1 MMGMS
6 LVGPLRYLATILKIL
21 DYFHPQSFWALVAFM
36 TPVIDFRLLCRRSG
50 VAVRGVR
57 PDADYRA
64 QGFQGTGISRAARIT
79 RSCHLQSAFG
89 HAAEFH
95 SMALRSEMVGRCAP
109 QWCGTETGRE
119 TDCSCLGPS
128 AHTSYSRQRRS
139 SPRDVLLP
147 NRLDPPLCCC
157 FTHSSGQRIILARS
171 KTLVVPASRLSAAP
185 SMQRIARS
193 LLVAR

>member
-1 MMGMS
+1 
-6 LVGPLRYLATILKIL
+6 
-21 DYFHPQSFWALVAFM
+21 M
-36 TPVIDFRLLCRRSG
+36 TPVIDFHLLCRRSG
-50 VAVRGVR
+50 VAVREVR

-64 QGFQGTGISRAARIT
+64 QGFQGTGISRVARIT
-79 RSCHLQSAFG
+79 RSCRLQSAFG
-89 HAAEFH
+89 CAAEFH
-95 SMALRSEMVGRCAP
+95 LVALRSEMIGRCAT
-109 QWCGTETGRE
+109 QGCGTETRRVP
-119 TDCSCLGPS
+119 DCSCLGPS